1 MSCRPR
7 LLLLLL
13 VTLVG
18 SHTGRQP
25 AGAQHQLTIKAATIA
40 PPGSPLARQLED
52 LGTWL
57 ASLESPPF
65 KLKVFAAG
73 ALGNEAS
80 VAKRTREGSLQ
91 LYAGSLSGLAS
102 VLPEVS
108 VLLTPYLFKSIAQ
121 AERRLDRAVLK
132 QLRPLLQEHG
142 LVFAAWGPA
151 QLRSYYSASAPL
163 SGPKDF
169 AGRPTHQRPLPGSPQ
184 VLAALNAT
192 AVAMP
197 LGELS
202 EALGD
207 GRVDAFD
214 DTLEG
219 SFASGR
225 IHRAQHLTL
234 THHGLDAR
242 IRVFSKRW
250 LDGLPRG
257 LSSNDSQP
265 SSRRPPANAQRLWSR
280 PSSDT
285 WQSCRYRWPSRRI
298 GPAGSSLG
306 FCAAPAPRPPES
318 WDIERSSCSEPPTS
332 RRWGFAS
339 PTPLG
344 FFALRFASSSL
355 ENH

>member
-242 IRVFSKRW
+242 ILVFSKRW
-250 LDGLPRG
+250 LDGLPAAARAE
-257 LSSNDSQP
+257 LE
-265 SSRRPPANAQRLWSR
+265 RLPAELTATAR
-280 PSSDT
+280 
-285 WQSCRYRWPSRRI
+285 
-298 GPAGSSLG
+298 
-306 FCAAPAPRPPES
+306 
-318 WDIERSSCSEPPTS
+318 ERSKALEQTLLGHLAKLPIQVAEPPDRA
-332 RRWGFAS
+332 RRELTRVLRRTGTKTARE
-339 PTPLG
+339 LG
-344 FFALRFASSSL
+344 HRAVQLLRAA
-355 ENH
+355 N